1 MKILAIG
8 DPHGNLKQINKINLK
23 HIDLIL
29 LTGDLGSSNLVR
41 KMSFD
46 NIARQKQG
54 LPKLEYSPRQ
64 RKLAFM
70 ESYNSTIK
78 LIKYLAKF
86 APVYT
91 IFGNVESS
99 NAETREYSQDIG
111 LKLPYL
117 YNELKLI
124 SGVRIINN
132 VVVNFNGI
140 RIGGLDYFVDTSW
153 IREFKP
159 SDFNKSMAGA
169 KRETDKA
176 KRILRNF
183 GSLDILVCHQP
194 PYGILDKVTS
204 KFAPK
209 GWNGKHAGSKAILDY
224 VRKYHPAYVLCGHIH
239 ENEGKANIGK
249 TRVYNLGTGGYV
261 VLDF

>member
-8 DPHGNLKQINKINLK
+8 DPHGNLKQINKINFK

-29 LTGDLGSSNLVR
+29 LTGDLGSSNFVR

-46 NIARQKQG
+46 NIAREKHG

-111 LKLPYL
+111 LKLPRSEEHTS
-117 YNELKLI
+117 ELQ
-124 SGVRIINN
+124 SHV
-132 VVVNFNGI
+132 
-140 RIGGLDYFVDTSW
+140 
-153 IREFKP
+153 
-159 SDFNKSMAGA
+159 
-169 KRETDKA
+169 
-176 KRILRNF
+176 
-183 GSLDILVCHQP
+183 
-194 PYGILDKVTS
+194 
-204 KFAPK
+204 
-209 GWNGKHAGSKAILDY
+209 
-224 VRKYHPAYVLCGHIH
+224 
-239 ENEGKANIGK
+239 
-249 TRVYNLGTGGYV
+249 
-261 VLDF
+261 